1 MGMLSSLLILIAL
14 VSSTLGLTCNNSFVA
29 EYIEKRKNATQE
41 IITGLQ
47 TIILSGFANNNF
59 VNETTLYNTLVSALN
74 LTGGSEGFHNFSTAL
89 NVISDSYFKA
99 CFGPE
104 EEKPTKADSPELLSQ
119 FLFLLE
125 NRTSITTVR
134 ELYGQLSCLE
144 DFSQSSQSSTKNVS
158 CASKKTIKELYDCL
172 SKNDLQCI
180 FNVDNPSN
188 CGTSGNGNN
197 RPNHCLAFAVD
208 TTGSMSEEIF
218 HARQVVNNFIASEQN
233 TFTLCYVL
241 VGFND
246 YDQPEWPSQGSECT
260 YE

>member
-1 MGMLSSLLILIAL
+1 M
-14 VSSTLGLTCNNSFVA
+14 VSNTLGLMCNNSFVA

-47 TIILSGFANNNF
+47 TIVLEGDADNNV
-59 VNETTLYNTLVSALN
+59 VNETTLYNALVSALN

-89 NVISDSYFKA
+89 SVISDSYFKA

-104 EEKPTKADSPELLSQ
+104 EEKPTKADAPELLSQ
-119 FLFLLE
+119 FLSLLE

-144 DFSQSSQSSTKNVS
+144 DFSQSSKRDVS

-172 SKNDLQCI
+172 SKDDLQCI

-197 RPNHCLAFAVD
+197 RPNHCLAFVVD
-208 TTGSMSEEIF
+208 TTSSMCEEIYY
-218 HARQVVNNFIASEQN
+218 ARQVVSDFIASELN

-246 YDQPEWPSQGSECT
+246 YDQPHWPSQGSE
-260 YE
+260 YKKFP